1 MEMEAYI
8 AKKTASTLGPSDPCW
23 ERASVAPL
31 TFTWPEY
38 SPIPYRTEA
47 RLVHSDEGVTVR
59 LSSTEWPLRA
69 LSREPNTEVCED
81 SCMEFFFIPSL
92 EGREYINIEVNPFGI
107 PHVGL
112 GEGRCG
118 RRLLDIS
125 GEGLRIETAI
135 RPGEGWSLS
144 VFIPYTFIDRYF
156 GTHTDEWRVNFY
168 KCGDLTVKEH
178 YATWSKVGTEA
189 PDYHRPEFF
198 GKLILS
204 QEAL

>member
-1 MEMEAYI
+1 MEAYI
-8 AKKTASTLGPSDPCW
+8 AKKAASPLGPSDPCW
-23 ERASVAPL
+23 ERAVVAPL

-69 LSREPNTEVCED
+69 LPREPNTEVCED

-107 PHVGL
+107 PHVGI
-112 GEGRCG
+112 GEGRMG

-125 GEGLRIETAI
+125 GEGLRIETSI
-135 RPGEGWSLS
+135 RPKEGWSLA
-144 VFIPYTFIDRYF
+144 VFIPYAFIDRCF
-156 GTHTDEWRVNFY
+156 GGHSDEWRVNFY

-178 YATWSKVGTEA
+178 YATWNKVETEA

-198 GKLILS
+198 GRLTLS